1 MNRRFLRFLHTWPW
15 LLGWT
20 TFLVI
25 WTSLNLAGLIQHLA
39 LMPAHPLTEP
49 FWATFYTAVTVSMI
63 WCLNQMAHTIARKAR
78 WQ

>member
-20 TFLVI
+20 AFLI
-25 WTSLNLAGLIQHLA
+25 LYTALNMAGAVHHIA
-39 LMPAHPLTEP
+39 AIPTRPLTEP
-49 FWATFYTAVTVSMI
+49 LWATFYIAGTATMI
-63 WCLNQMAHTIARKAR
+63 WCLTQMAHTIARKAR